1 MKYTKTLL
9 RAIVLFGIVALS
21 LYALQE
27 VNLAG
32 KWNGRMQIPNF
43 GTYEMTMVLEKTDSG
58 YKGTVS
64 DTMGYI
70 AEGTE
75 IEDLDV
81 DDNELY
87 GWFELTDG
95 SVVTLHLTADGEIMT
110 GEAER
115 NGGVVSCVFVR
126 EK

>member
-1 MKYTKTLL
+1 MKYTKALV
-9 RAIVLFGIVALS
+9 RAIVLFGIATLS

-32 KWNGRMQIPNF
+32 KWNGKMQIPNF
-43 GTYEMTMVLEKTDSG
+43 GTYEMTMVLEKTDSD
-58 YKGTVS
+58 YKGKAN

-70 AEGTE
+70 AEDTE
-75 IEDLDV
+75 IQDLKIEGNQLSCWLD
-81 DDNELY
+81 
-87 GWFELTDG
+87 LTDG
-95 SVVTLHLTADGEIMT
+95 TIVNLTLTADGDTMT

-115 NGGVVSCVFVR
+115 EGGVVSCVFVR